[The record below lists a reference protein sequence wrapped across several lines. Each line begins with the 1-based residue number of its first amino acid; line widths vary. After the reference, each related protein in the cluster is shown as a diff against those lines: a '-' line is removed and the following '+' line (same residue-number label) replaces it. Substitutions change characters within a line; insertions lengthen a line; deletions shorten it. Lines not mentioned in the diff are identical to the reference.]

1 MNITTAQ
8 PGGPSGVYGGS
19 GSGGGHPPEA
29 KGYGNG
35 GASPSGRGSRT
46 RAAGGSS
53 VAVMAM
59 LAGVVFLF
67 GITGALSPFIGA
79 NSEKFFWLPA
89 YGLVGLLILLQ
100 PNAFLNAA
108 ASNKVFLAWPL
119 IACISAL
126 WSDAP
131 SVSAYHGFQLAM
143 TILIALSF
151 AMFVPRLLFL
161 QMLWVALF
169 AASLACMAFIVLE
182 PGRAYSNFGE
192 AKGIFPH
199 KNVLGSLMGLQILTA
214 FCLFLHGWRRVLMFA
229 AMGLSVSLLILSKA
243 GTPLICLA
251 GALTL
256 LPFAI
261 LYRSGRHALGLGIG
275 AIALLAAAALSLV
288 VVSGVDPAE
297 VLLGSIGK
305 DQTLTGRTILW
316 QFGWQAFVENPI
328 LGLGFKGYWEGNL
341 STAFYLRYVTGQD
354 LWFFHNNFL
363 ETAVAFGVIGP
374 VLLAAGIALALFRT
388 TRAYLADCS
397 FIALWGVFLVVMLLI
412 FAQAEN
418 PFFVNH
424 GIFQFLLI
432 VAATMKR
439 SAPYRLPTIGWR
451 RLQFQ
456 QASDP
461 LMPEYPSSR
470 GMRR

>member
-1 MNITTAQ
+1 MNISTAR
-8 PGGPSGVYGGS
+8 PGGTAGAYGASGF
-19 GSGGGHPPEA
+19 GGGQPPQA
-29 KGYGNG
+29 IGHGHG
-35 GASPSGRGSRT
+35 RGSPSGRGSRT
-46 RAAGGSS
+46 RSSGSS
-53 VAVMAM
+53 RVAAVAV

-89 YGLVGLLILLQ
+89 YGLVGLLMLLQ
-100 PNAFLNAA
+100 PNAFLNTAA
-108 ASNKVFLAWPL
+108 GNKVFLAWPL
-119 IACISAL
+119 MACISAL

-151 AMFVPRLLFL
+151 TMFVRRLLFL

-182 PGRAYSNFGE
+182 PGRAYSTFGE

-214 FCLFLHGWRRVLMFA
+214 FCLFLHGWRRVLMVA

-261 LYRSGRHALGLGIG
+261 LYRSGRHALGLGLG
-275 AIALLAAAALSLV
+275 AIALLAAAVLSLI

-297 VLLGSIGK
+297 LLLGSIGK

-374 VLLAAGIALALFRT
+374 VLLAAGIAVALYRT

-397 FIALWGVFLVVMLLI
+397 FIALWGVLLIVMLLI

-439 SAPYRLPTIGWR
+439 EAPYKLPVIGWR
-451 RLQFQ
+451 RL
-456 QASDP
+456 P
-461 LMPEYPSSR
+461 LQKAREPLAPMHPAGREAI
-470 GMRR
+470 

>member
-1 MNITTAQ
+1 MRR
-8 PGGPSGVYGGS
+8 GLGR
-19 GSGGGHPPEA
+19 
-29 KGYGNG
+29 
-35 GASPSGRGSRT
+35 GASPA
-46 RAAGGSS
+46 AAGQERTSRVAT
-53 VAVMAM
+53 VAV
-59 LAGVVFLF
+59 LTGVVFLF

-89 YGLVGLLILLQ
+89 YGVVSLLVLLQ
-100 PNAFLNAA
+100 PNAFLNTAA
-108 ASNKVFLAWPL
+108 RNKIFLTWPL
-119 IACISAL
+119 IACLSAL

-169 AASLACMAFIVLE
+169 AASLGCMAYVVLE
-182 PGRAYSNFGE
+182 PGRAYSMFGE

-214 FCLFLHGWRRVLMFA
+214 LCLFLHGWRRISMVASLGLAVL
-229 AMGLSVSLLILSKA
+229 LLILSKA

-251 GALTL
+251 VALSL
-256 LPFAI
+256 LPFAL

-275 AIALLAAAALSLV
+275 AMSLIAAAMLSV
-288 VVSGVDPAE
+288 IMIAGVDPAE

-316 QFGWQAFVENPI
+316 QFGWQTFVENPF

-374 VLLAAGIALALFRT
+374 VLLAAGIAVALYRT
-388 TRAYLADCS
+388 VRGFLADGS
-397 FIALWGVFLVVMLLI
+397 FIPLWGVFLVVMLLI

-424 GIFQFLLI
+424 GIFQFLII

-439 SAPYRLPTIGWR
+439 SAPYRLPAIGWQR
-451 RLQFQ
+451 AHHER
-456 QASDP
+456 A
-461 LMPEYPSSR
+461 PEGVARSGPAGR
-470 GMRR
+470 GMAP